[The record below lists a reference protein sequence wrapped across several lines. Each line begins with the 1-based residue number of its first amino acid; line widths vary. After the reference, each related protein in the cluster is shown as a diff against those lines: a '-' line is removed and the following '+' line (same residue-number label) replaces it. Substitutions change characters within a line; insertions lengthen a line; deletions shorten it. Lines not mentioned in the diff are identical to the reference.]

1 MNRLYDIK
9 IPIIGITGGIAS
21 GKSSFSN
28 FISSN
33 DEQVICADK
42 IIKKIYALPETVEFI
57 KRLHP
62 NVVKSSNNIDFKKL
76 RSLVFS
82 DESLKNTLENYLHPK
97 IKNVFIN
104 EITPKR
110 KRIFYDVPLL
120 FEKNMQSHF
129 DYIIL
134 ITTTKGEQQK
144 RIFQRDKSPPEL
156 ITKILESQMEQKEKE
171 TKSNY
176 IVKNDRD
183 LESLKEEAKK
193 VLDLVKL
200 RFP

>member
-134 ITTTKGEQQK
+134 ITTTKSEQQK

-156 ITKILESQMEQKEKE
+156 ITKILASQMEQKEKE
-171 TKSNY
+171 NKSNY